1 MPFLFLVRMGP
12 KPPKEKKTKGK
23 NVQLEGFE
31 PATNATVWPTRAR
44 ARVNKRK
51 KGERDKET
59 DRREGEIR
67 PRRKAQM
74 RCCEHYGLKEEE
86 EEEEEEVLLLLGSC
100 LLVLLPHRNALESNS
115 FGGKKKIVSFLRKK
129 TI

>member
-86 EEEEEEVLLLLGSC
+86 EEEEEVLLLLGSC